1 MTEIA
6 VTKLSGSGL
15 DRELL
20 AEAQRHLGGASEVAA
35 MNAALLQYVEGWR
48 ARRRSALERLQ
59 QMSDEG
65 LFDFSAL
72 DEIDK

>member
-6 VTKLSGSGL
+6 VTKISGSGL
-15 DRELL
+15 DGELL
-20 AEAQRHLGGASEVAA
+20 AEAQRHLGGASEVEA
-35 MNAALLQYVEGWR
+35 MNAALLQYVESWR
-48 ARRRSALERLQ
+48 ARRRHALERLQ

-65 LFDFSAL
+65 AFDYSAL

>member
-6 VTKLSGSGL
+6 VNKLSDPGI
-15 DRELL
+15 DQDLL
-20 AEAQRHLGGASEVAA
+20 AEAQRHLGGASEVDA

-48 ARRRSALERLQ
+48 ERRRSALKRLQ

-65 LFDFSAL
+65 LFDYSAL